1 MIKFFILLIPFLL
14 FGHQSGLSYIDI
26 VQNNA
31 HQLNITYKKP
41 LQDLYA
47 DTISINYPSH
57 CLTTQ
62 KETQEIRNGFIINR
76 YTMQCSNK
84 GLLGS
89 RIWIEGLLRNDKG
102 VLIHY
107 EGPKLSKK
115 KLLRSHTPFIELKGK
130 SSQIELF
137 ESYLHLGIEHIL
149 LGYDHLLFVLSLV
162 LLAKSTKKL
171 LFAIT
176 AFTLAHS
183 LTLASAM
190 LGLVNMAVGFIEAMI
205 ALSILFL
212 ARELLSPQITL
223 TKQHLSIISF
233 IFGLLHGFGFSNVLK
248 SIGLPQEELG
258 LSLFAFNV
266 GIELGQLLFITVI
279 LTILTLLKRLYKG
292 SLEKLQKVI
301 VYAIGVTAAFWFIE
315 RIMLF

>member
-1 MIKFFILLIPFLL
+1 MLKFFILFIPFML

-26 VQNNA
+26 FENRS

-47 DTISINYPSH
+47 NSIRINYPSH
-57 CLTTQ
+57 CFTIQ
-62 KETQEIRNGFIINR
+62 KETQEIVNGFIINR
-76 YTMQCSNK
+76 YTMQCSTK

-102 VLIHY
+102 LLVHY
-107 EGPKLSKK
+107 KGPQLSKK
-115 KLLRSHTPFIELKGK
+115 KLLRATTPFIALEGK

-137 ESYLHLGIEHIL
+137 RSYLLLGIEHIL
-149 LGYDHLLFVLSLV
+149 LGYDHLLFVLALV

-183 LTLASAM
+183 LTLASAI
-190 LGLVNMAVGFIEAMI
+190 LGFINIPVGFIEAMI

-212 ARELLSPQITL
+212 ARELLISQITL
-223 TKQHLSIISF
+223 TKKHLAVIAF

-248 SIGLPQEELG
+248 SIGLPQDELA

-266 GIELGQLLFITVI
+266 GIEIGQLLFIVAVI
-279 LTILTLLKRLYKG
+279 TLLWLLKRLYKG
-292 SLEKLQKVI
+292 SLEKLQTII
-301 VYAIGVTAAFWFIE
+301 VYAIGITAAFWFIE
-315 RIMLF
+315 RVMLF